1 MWEGN
6 LLFINKTMEFSKT
19 LESWKKIEKAFVKK
33 MLDMYDIEKVEF
45 APDIQFKDRDVKL
58 TIWGKE
64 VSYEIKR
71 DYKSQ
76 ETWNIALEIKC
87 NWKPSGIFASKA
99 DYIIYCLSED
109 EFYFRNR
116 WELLYDLCDIAKYK
130 TLGWDWERAEMYI
143 ISKELL
149 PILFRKLGWND

>member
-1 MWEGN
+1 
-6 LLFINKTMEFSKT
+6 MEFQKT

-33 MLDMYDIEKVEF
+33 MLDMYDIEKIEF
-45 APDIQFKDRDVKL
+45 APDIQFKDWDVKL
-58 TIWGKE
+58 TINWIERTYE
-64 VSYEIKR
+64 VKR

-99 DYIIYCLSED
+99 DFIIYCLNEN
-109 EFYFRNR
+109 EFYWQNR
-116 WELLYDLCDIAKYK
+116 WELLYRIADINKYK
-130 TLGWDWERAEMYI
+130 TMWWDGERAEMYI

-149 PILFRKLGWND
+149 PLLFNKL

>member
-1 MWEGN
+1 ME
-6 LLFINKTMEFSKT
+6 FNKT
-19 LESWKKIEKAFVKK
+19 LDSWKKIEKAFVKK
-33 MLDMYDIEKVEF
+33 MLDMYDVEKVEF
-45 APDIQFKDRDVKL
+45 APDTQFKDRDVKL
-58 TIWGKE
+58 TINWTEKTYE
-64 VSYEIKR
+64 VKR

-109 EFYFRNR
+109 EFWFRNR

-130 TLGWDWERAEMYI
+130 TLGWDGERSEMYI

-149 PILFRKLGWND
+149 PILFRKL

>member
-1 MWEGN
+1 MDFN
-6 LLFINKTMEFSKT
+6 KT

-45 APDIQFKDRDVKL
+45 APDTQFKDRDVKL
-58 TIWGKE
+58 TIWWKE

-130 TLGWDWERAEMYI
+130 TMWWDGERAEMYI
-143 ISKELL
+143 IAKELL
-149 PILFRKLGWND
+149 PLLFNKL

>member
-1 MWEGN
+1 MD
-6 LLFINKTMEFSKT
+6 FDKT

-45 APDIQFKDRDVKL
+45 APDIQFKDWDVKL
-58 TIWGKE
+58 TINWIEKTYE
-64 VSYEIKR
+64 VKR

-116 WELLYDLCDIAKYK
+116 WELLYDLCDIAKWKKYK
-130 TLGWDWERAEMYI
+130 TLGWDGERAEMYI

-149 PILFRKLGWND
+149 PILFRRLGWWND

>member
-1 MWEGN
+1 MFKECLDAGMQVERKFAEK
-6 LLFINKTMEFSKT
+6 LLKYSNV
-19 LESWKKIEKAFVKK
+19 KKIE
-33 MLDMYDIEKVEF
+33 F
-45 APDIQFKDRDVKL
+45 APNREFKDRDIKATVERKR
-58 TIWGKE
+58 WDEE
-64 VSYEIKR
+64 VLFEVKR

-116 WELLYDLCDIAKYK
+116 WELLYDLCDIAKWKKYK

-149 PILFRKLGWND
+149 PILFRRLWWND

>member
-1 MWEGN
+1 MD
-6 LLFINKTMEFSKT
+6 FKTT
-19 LESWKKIEKAFVKK
+19 LESWKKIEKEFVKIMMDK
-33 MLDMYDIEKVEF
+33 CEIQKIEY
-45 APDIQFKDRDVKL
+45 APDKQFKDRDVKL
-58 TIWGKE
+58 TIWGRE
-64 VSYEIKR
+64 RTYEIKR

-87 NWKPSGIFASKA
+87 NWKPSGIYASKD

-149 PILFRKLGWND
+149 PILFRRLWWND

>member
-1 MWEGN
+1 
-6 LLFINKTMEFSKT
+6 MEFQKT

-33 MLDMYDIEKVEF
+33 MLDMYDVEKVEF
-45 APDIQFKDRDVKL
+45 APDIQFKDWDVKL
-58 TIWGKE
+58 TIWGREITYE
-64 VSYEIKR
+64 VKR

-99 DYIIYCLSED
+99 DFIIYCLNEN
-109 EFYFRNR
+109 EFYWQNR
-116 WELLYDLCDIAKYK
+116 WELLYRIADINKYK
-130 TLGWDWERAEMYI
+130 TMWWDGERAEMYI

-149 PILFRKLGWND
+149 PLLFNKL

>member
-1 MWEGN
+1 
-6 LLFINKTMEFSKT
+6 MEFQKT

-33 MLDMYDIEKVEF
+33 MLDMYDVEKVEF
-45 APDIQFKDRDVKL
+45 APDIQFKDWDVKL
-58 TIWGKE
+58 TINWIERTYE
-64 VSYEIKR
+64 VKR

-76 ETWNIALEIKC
+76 ETGNIALEIKC

-130 TLGWDWERAEMYI
+130 TLGWDGERAEMYI

-149 PILFRKLGWND
+149 PILFRRLGWWND